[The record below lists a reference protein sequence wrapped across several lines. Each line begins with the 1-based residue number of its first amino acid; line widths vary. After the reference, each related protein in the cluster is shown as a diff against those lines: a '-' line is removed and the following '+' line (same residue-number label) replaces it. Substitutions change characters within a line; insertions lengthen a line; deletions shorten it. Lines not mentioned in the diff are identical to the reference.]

1 MLGENQLRKQIDR
14 AAPRRDSDDFTLKLW
29 NRLDI
34 RLADEVELW
43 FRVDDQNQLHRRPA
57 HSGCDDRAG
66 RRSVID
72 RAADQRL
79 HADRTADENR
89 FKIESFL
96 TIKAFH
102 LRDSELQLRYSDG
115 GCRKVNLLK
124 LCPRRAIHDDKNYQ
138 RKDYSENIL

>member
-14 AAPRRDSDDFTLKLW
+14 AAPRRYSDDFTLKLW

-79 HADRTADENR
+79 HADRAADEER
-89 FKIESFL
+89 FKIETFL

-102 LRDSELQLRYSDG
+102 LRDPKLQLSHRDRG
-115 GCRKVNLLK
+115 RRKTNLLE
-124 LCPRRAIHDDKNYQ
+124 LRRCGASRDDKNYQ
-138 RKDYSENIL
+138 R

>member
-43 FRVDDQNQLHRRPA
+43 FRVD
-57 HSGCDDRAG
+57 
-66 RRSVID
+66 
-72 RAADQRL
+72 DQRL

-124 LCPRRAIHDDKNYQ
+124 LCRRCRRGADKKKHGINC
-138 RKDYSENIL
+138 RPGFFRHLRCIRCLNLRPIAGIGKSGA